1 MKKKSIHISNYFK
14 DIENISNLIDKDK
27 IQSLAS
33 SIYQTKKKGGRI
45 FFLGVG
51 GSAGNCSHAVNDFRK
66 ICNVESYCP
75 SDNVSELTA
84 RINDDG
90 WETSFANWL
99 KISKLNSKDSLF
111 IMSVGGGNI
120 KKKVSMNLVEAINYG
135 KKKGSKIL
143 GIVGRDGGFL
153 KKKGNEV
160 VLVPTVNKNKI
171 TPHVESF
178 QAVIWHCLVSHPLLQ
193 LNKTKW

>member
-1 MKKKSIHISNYFK
+1 MKKKNIHISNYFK
-14 DIENISNLIDKDK
+14 YIENISNLIDKDK

-193 LNKTKW
+193 LNRNKW

>member
-1 MKKKSIHISNYFK
+1 MKKKNIHIYKYFK
-14 DIENISNLIDKDK
+14 DIENISNLIDKEK
-27 IQSLAS
+27 IQSLAL
-33 SIYQTKKKGGRI
+33 SIYKTKKKRGRV

-66 ICNVESYCP
+66 ICDIESYCP

-90 WETSFANWL
+90 WESSFANWL
-99 KISKLNSKDSLF
+99 KTSKLNSKDSLF
-111 IMSVGGGNI
+111 IMSVGGGNL
-120 KKKVSMNLVEAINYG
+120 KKKVSLNLVEAISYG
-135 KKKGSKIL
+135 KKKGCKIL

-153 KKKGNEV
+153 RKNGNEV
-160 VLVPTVNKNKI
+160 LVVPTVNKHKV

-178 QAVIWHCLVSHPLLQ
+178 QAVVWHCLVSHPLLQ
-193 LNKTKW
+193 QNKTKW

>member
-1 MKKKSIHISNYFK
+1 M
-14 DIENISNLIDKDK
+14 
-27 IQSLAS
+27 
-33 SIYQTKKKGGRI
+33 
-45 FFLGVG
+45 
-51 GSAGNCSHAVNDFRK
+51 
-66 ICNVESYCP
+66 
-75 SDNVSELTA
+75 SELTA

-193 LNKTKW
+193 LNRTKW

>member
-1 MKKKSIHISNYFK
+1 MKKKNIHISNYFK

-193 LNKTKW
+193 LNRNKW